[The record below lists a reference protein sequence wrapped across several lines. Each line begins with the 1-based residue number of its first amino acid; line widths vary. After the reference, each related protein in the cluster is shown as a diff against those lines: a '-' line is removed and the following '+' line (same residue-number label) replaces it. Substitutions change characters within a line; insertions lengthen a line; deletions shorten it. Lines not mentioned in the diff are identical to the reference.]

1 VIWHDIDQNTEAW
14 KELRCGKITGSAL
27 GKIMANE
34 GKAFGDPAKDYALQ
48 LALERI
54 TGCPYESG
62 YTNPHMERGHEQ
74 EPLARMM
81 YEETYFT
88 EVSSGGFFDLG
99 HIGCSPDGLV
109 DGTGLIEIKS
119 VIAKVHYA
127 NVKRGGID
135 PAYKWQVYGNLKYTG
150 REWIDF
156 VSFSAE
162 YPEGKQLYTH
172 RTNRAECGDMFER
185 IEERVTDFERLV
197 KQRIEEIMN

>member
-1 VIWHDIDQNTEAW
+1 MIWRDIEQNCDAW
-14 KELRCGKITGSAL
+14 LSLRCGKITGSAL

-34 GKAFGDPAKDYALQ
+34 GKAFGDPAKDYAIQ
-48 LALERI
+48 LAIERI
-54 TGCPYESG
+54 TGCPCENG

-74 EPLARMM
+74 EPLARML

-88 EVSSGGFFDLG
+88 EVSPGGFFDIG

-109 DGTGLIEIKS
+109 DEAGLIEIKS

-162 YPEGKQLYTH
+162 YPEGKRLYVH
-172 RTNRAECGDMFER
+172 RTHKEECAELFAR
-185 IEERVTDFERLV
+185 IEERVTAFEKLV
-197 KQRIEEIMN
+197 QQRVEEIQN